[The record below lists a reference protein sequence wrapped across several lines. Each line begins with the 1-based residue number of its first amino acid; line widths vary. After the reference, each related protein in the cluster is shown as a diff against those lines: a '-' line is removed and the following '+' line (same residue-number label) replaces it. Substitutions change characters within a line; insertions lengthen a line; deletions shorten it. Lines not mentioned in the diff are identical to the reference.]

1 MKVFNLLTACAIA
14 APLLFVSCNSDD
26 IITPPDSDADG
37 VRISFSLGVTAGPAD
52 VASRAADGELYDK
65 GLDGE
70 NAVNNAMIV
79 IYDRP
84 INSAEDGKIVKVFY
98 VDSQLKNADFTSTDA
113 TYFDPTASL
122 YPQSDVLN
130 SISVG
135 TKGITKGYHADIEIQ
150 RDQEMPFEVGKRYY
164 AIALCNFEDM
174 SKTFEG
180 KSLKDF
186 RDYVYTGALYN
197 ASDNIKTYSNFRMTG
212 INETSFI
219 WQRNNNKEKVDLGD
233 FMVQRLAAR
242 VDVSFGATDYLNQGR
257 FKEDP
262 YIKLAVYTKNESTGK
277 YEYDSN
283 ANLNFYLTD
292 LQIVNAVNTGTY
304 LIERSSPHAPTY
316 RDESGKAPVPV
327 YLDNEGWESY
337 ADFQKRRATKYI
349 FCPSGKGYKTEPYS
363 LVGESNYDDIGKLI
377 GGGTF
382 WVDEEYWDKNTLS
395 ENKRNSSL
403 VGYIPEN
410 TCSENHFT
418 MLRIVGK
425 TNATTTDIFT
435 QSRADGDWG
444 DENLKNVVGDIPIM
458 HNTNASSHVMQYAVV
473 RNTIYRLHIKIYAN
487 NNKIYF
493 RYYYCGLN
501 EDANSSNQKV
511 YQVAAFD
518 SKVDDNYSD
527 NPTIND

>member
-186 RDYVYTGALYN
+186 RDYVYTGKLYET
-197 ASDNIKTYSNFRMTG
+197 SSNIKEYYDFRMTG
-212 INETSFI
+212 INETSFV
-219 WQRNNNKEKVDLGD
+219 WQRNTQDVDLGD

-242 VDVSFGATDYLNQGR
+242 VDVSFGADDYKNPGQ
-257 FKEDP
+257 FDQE
-262 YIKLAVYTKNESTGK
+262 YIKLAVYTKNEKG
-277 YEYDSN
+277 EYVVNEDKF
-283 ANLNFYLTD
+283 FYLTD

-304 LIERSSPHAPTY
+304 LIERSSPYAPTY
-316 RDESGKAPVPV
+316 RDGAGKAPVPV

-337 ADFQKRRATKYI
+337 EDFQKRRATKYV
-349 FCPSGKGYKTEPYS
+349 FCPSEKGYKENYTLLKEP
-363 LVGESNYDDIGKLI
+363 NYEHIGQLI

-382 WVDEEYWDKNTLS
+382 FNDNVSYDIK
-395 ENKRNSSL
+395 KNSSL

-435 QSRADGDWG
+435 QSRAAGDF
-444 DENLKNVVGDIPIM
+444 DDPDLKNVVGDIPIM

-487 NNKIYF
+487 DNKIYF
-493 RYYYCGLN
+493 RYYYCGPN
-501 EDANSSNQKV
+501 ENADSANQEV
-511 YQVAAFD
+511 YVATPFD
-518 SKVDDNYSD
+518 STVEDYNPE